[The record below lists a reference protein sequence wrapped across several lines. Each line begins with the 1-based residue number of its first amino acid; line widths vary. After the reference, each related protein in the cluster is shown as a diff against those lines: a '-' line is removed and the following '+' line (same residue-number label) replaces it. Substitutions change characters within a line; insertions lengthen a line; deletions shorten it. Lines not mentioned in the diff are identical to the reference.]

1 MGLVEDLRLLKGLVT
16 LRGLFMRLVGA
27 VREEQ
32 KMGKYD
38 VRIGLVKFVVGTAH
52 GLIGA
57 LIPVI
62 VPIVVGFFSDAN
74 AVRAAADA
82 AGTPTSLAIALT
94 AFTVGVTKFAVNY
107 FKNR

>member
-1 MGLVEDLRLLKGLVT
+1 MGLVEDLRLLKGLLA

-27 VREEQ
+27 VREQ

-38 VRIGLVKFVVGTAH
+38 VRIGAGKFVVGVLH

-57 LIPVI
+57 LVPVV
-62 VPIVVGFFSDAN
+62 VPIAIGFFSDAN

-82 AGTPTSLAIALT
+82 AGTPTKFAVALT
-94 AFTVGVTKFAVNY
+94 AFTVGTTKFAVNY